1 MIILV
6 FFLLPFSYFY
16 AEETLTDDTSGG
28 RDPLDTFFDDHY
40 SSDEEE
46 GMQSTKKSKGFR
58 QVIEKISKAIRS
70 TVRYM
75 LRIKFIDDCY
85 CRSCCFDSHKLC
97 VVKDKV

>member
-1 MIILV
+1 MITLV

-46 GMQSTKKSKGFR
+46 GMQTSSKGCR
-58 QVIEKISKAIRS
+58 QVFEKISKAIRS
-70 TVRYM
+70 TVRNLEIVTYI
-75 LRIKFIDDCY
+75 L
-85 CRSCCFDSHKLC
+85 
-97 VVKDKV
+97 

>member
-28 RDPLDTFFDDHY
+28 RDPLDTFFDDHN

-46 GMQSTKKSKGFR
+46 GIQSSSKGCRDVFD
-58 QVIEKISKAIRS
+58 KISKALRS
-70 TVRYM
+70 TVR
-75 LRIKFIDDCY
+75 FIHNDNI
-85 CRSCCFDSHKLC
+85 
-97 VVKDKV
+97 

>member
-28 RDPLDTFFDDHY
+28 RDPLESFFDDHD

-46 GMQSTKKSKGFR
+46 GIQSNKKSKGCR
-58 QVIEKISKAIRS
+58 QVVEKISKAIRS
-70 TVRYM
+70 TVR
-75 LRIKFIDDCY
+75 IT
-85 CRSCCFDSHKLC
+85 
-97 VVKDKV
+97 